1 MPQHE
6 IHYNVNDILIGR
18 KGAMV
23 HQFMDIL
30 AGEGP
35 NHRRLFHDD
44 KTVMDVYNSTG
55 SLEDAWS
62 AYYHLVADRVMRD
75 GPNPEELPD
84 NVRKESIVAEMLDMM
99 ADGLIPIVVF
109 PNSILTKLVG
119 SIISGKAILVDPGNL
134 QPLKSV
140 YYIKRK
146 GEEL

>member
-6 IHYNVNDILIGR
+6 IHYNINDILIGR

-30 AGEGP
+30 SGEGP

-119 SIISGKAILVDPGNL
+119 SIISGKAILVDPGDL
-134 QPLKSV
+134 QPLKRV

>member
-6 IHYNVNDILIGR
+6 IHYNINDLMIGC
-18 KGAMV
+18 KGSTV

-30 AGEGP
+30 SGEGP

-44 KTVMDVYNSTG
+44 KTVIDVYNSTG
-55 SLEDAWS
+55 NLKDAWS
-62 AYYHLVADRVMRD
+62 AYYHLVADRVVRD
-75 GPNPEELPD
+75 GPNTEELPD
-84 NVRKESIVAEMLDMM
+84 NVRKESIIAEMLDMM

-109 PNSILTKLVG
+109 PDSVLTKLVG
-119 SIISGKAILVDPGNL
+119 SIINGKAVLVDPSDL

-146 GEEL
+146 GDGL